1 MSISYDVTSCAK
13 LKCIVSCLKFGI
25 GDNFID
31 GGMVDDRYE
40 TRSEYNLIRHVFVL
54 FFSNE

>member
-13 LKCIVSCLKFGI
+13 LKCIVSCLTFGTE
-25 GDNFID
+25 DNFID
-31 GGMVDDRYE
+31 GEVDDRYE
-40 TRSEYNLIRHVFVL
+40 TRSEYNLIRHVF

>member
-13 LKCIVSCLKFGI
+13 LKFIVSFLNFVI
-25 GDNFID
+25 EDNFID
-31 GGMVDDRYE
+31 GECFDNRYE
-40 TRSEYNLIRHVFVL
+40 IRSEYNLIRHVF